1 MMTDRL
7 VGVSLVRLANAAAH
21 FQVLLS
27 ITLSVVVG
35 NLKSGFTQ
43 ITSQL

>member
-1 MMTDRL
+1 MMTERL

-27 ITLSVVVG
+27 ITLSVIAG
-35 NLKSGFTQ
+35 NLKSGFAQ